1 MNQLY
6 ILFVV
11 FPLLTA
17 LALLPLGRRE
27 RLRRFLS
34 VGSLGVLWLFSLLAL
49 ARVYYGETVVL
60 WMGNWPPP
68 FGIILVADVLSSLM
82 VAVALTI
89 ALAALLFSLAT
100 PDPQRER
107 YFFHPLFQI
116 LLMGINGS
124 FLTGDIFNLFVFF
137 EVLLIAS
144 YALMVLGSEEA
155 QLRETIKYLVINLVA
170 STFFVVALALLYGVM
185 GTLNMADLAQKA
197 QGAEDSRL
205 LVVISFLFLFVFGTK
220 AAIFPLYFWLPG
232 PYYPPPAAVT
242 AIFGGLLTK
251 VGVYAILRTFTL
263 IFVTRPSLTHE
274 ILLILSA
281 FTMILGVLG
290 AISQMDFK
298 RILSYHIISQ
308 IGYMILGIGLY
319 SPLALAGSIFY
330 IVHHVI
336 VKSSLFLISGAVEH
350 LAGTTQLKR
359 LGGLIAPFP
368 GLAVLFLVA
377 GLSLAG
383 FPPLSGFFSKLIL
396 LQAGLE
402 AERYFYVGVGL
413 LGSFLTLFSM
423 MKVWNGVFWGEGK
436 EAGWANEG
444 QRGTYLALLP
454 GIGLLVALT
463 LLIGLLPQ
471 PLFALT
477 SRAAQQIFDPQ
488 VYIQAVLGSRSP

>member
-17 LALLPLGRRE
+17 LILLLLRGRE
-27 RLRRFLS
+27 TLKRFIS
-34 VGSLGVLWLFSLLAL
+34 VGSVGALWLFGLFAL
-49 ARVYYGETVVL
+49 VRVYYGETVVL

-68 FGIILVADVLSSLM
+68 FGIILVADVLSSTM
-82 VAVALTI
+82 VMVSLTI
-89 ALAALLFSLAT
+89 ALAALLFSLPT
-100 PDPQRER
+100 VDPQREQ
-107 YFFHPLFQI
+107 YFFHPLFHI
-116 LLMGINGS
+116 LLMGVNGS

-155 QLRETIKYLVINLVA
+155 QLRETLKYLIINLVA
-170 STFFVVALALLYGVM
+170 STFFVVALALLYGAM

-197 QGAEDSRL
+197 QGMKDGNL

-263 IFVTRPSLTHE
+263 IFVSRPSLTHE
-274 ILLILSA
+274 IILILSA

-336 VKSSLFLISGAVEH
+336 VKSSLFLISGTVER
-350 LAGTTQLKR
+350 LTGTTNLKD
-359 LGGLIAPFP
+359 LGGLLSSFP
-368 GLAVLFLVA
+368 GLAILFLVA

-383 FPPLSGFFSKLIL
+383 FPPLSGFFSKFIL
-396 LQAGLE
+396 LKAGLE
-402 AERYFYVGVGL
+402 AERYFYVGVAL

-423 MKVWNGVFWGEGK
+423 MKVWNAVFWGEREGKGK
-436 EAGWANEG
+436 ERDV
-444 QRGTYLALLP
+444 QRGDYLALLP
-454 GIGLLVALT
+454 GVILLVTFT

-477 SRAAQQIFDPQ
+477 YKAAQQIFDPQ
-488 VYIQAVLGSRSP
+488 IYIAAVLGSQ